1 MNTEPIQPD
10 SISLERLRRGAQAW
24 EENKMPIDNSL
35 RIDLHEDGSW
45 TVTAYGEDQ
54 RTPDHLVSGKLTDFE
69 IIELFRYWVIEG
81 TPDLED
87 VGWILQ
93 KARQS

>member
-1 MNTEPIQPD
+1 
-10 SISLERLRRGAQAW
+10 
-24 EENKMPIDNSL
+24 MPMPKENSL

-45 TVTAYGEDQ
+45 TATAYGEDQ
-54 RTPDHLVSGKLTDFE
+54 RTPDHLFSEKKCTDFE

-81 TPDLED
+81 TPDLDD